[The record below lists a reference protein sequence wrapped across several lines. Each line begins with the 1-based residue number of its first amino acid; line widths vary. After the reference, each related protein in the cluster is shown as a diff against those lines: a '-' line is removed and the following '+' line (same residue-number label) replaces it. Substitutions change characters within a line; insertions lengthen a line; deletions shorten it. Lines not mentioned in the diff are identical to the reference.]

1 MTALFDYFLS
11 ITPGFLVYAVL
22 LVVVPREQTML
33 RILLHIAFFVL
44 ARDAMTRIGFWQIS
58 AGTLRFTATPAV
70 LLCLAAVSGA
80 LCVGIFWL
88 ERTARDGM
96 RWLGHNVLQ
105 SVAIGVAGAVLI
117 SLVAA
122 ALKAVFALPSLP
134 APAANTLVVLVV
146 FALVANA
153 YEELLF
159 RGLLQNTLSKS
170 VAAHRAAWVSGLFFC
185 LCHAYLAT
193 TVTAIGMPV
202 LLFTLLEGLVA
213 AFVYIRAG
221 LLGATLTHG
230 LAIAAIATG
239 LY

>member
-1 MTALFDYFLS
+1 MTALLDYFLS
-11 ITPGFLVYAVL
+11 ITPGFLVYTAL
-22 LVVVPREQTML
+22 LLTVPRDQTML

-58 AGTLRFTATPAV
+58 AGALRFTAAPTV

-80 LCVGIFWL
+80 LCAGIFCM

-96 RWLGHNVLQ
+96 RWLGRSVLG
-105 SVAIGVAGAVLI
+105 SVAIGVGGAVLI

-122 ALKAVFALPSLP
+122 TLKMVFALPSLP
-134 APAANTLVVLVV
+134 APAADALLVLVV
-146 FALVANA
+146 FSLVANA

-159 RGLLQNTLSKS
+159 RGLLQNTLGQSM
-170 VAAHRAAWVSGLFFC
+170 VAHRAALASGLFFC

-193 TVTAIGMPV
+193 TVTAIGLPV

>member
-1 MTALFDYFLS
+1 MTALFDYFLA
-11 ITPGFLVYAVL
+11 ITPGFLVYAAL
-22 LVVVPREQTML
+22 LIAAPRDQTIL
-33 RILLHIAFFVL
+33 RTLLHIAFFVL
-44 ARDAMTRIGFWQIS
+44 ARDAMTSSGFWQIS
-58 AGTLRFTATPAV
+58 AGALRFTATPTV
-70 LLCLAAVSGA
+70 LLCLAAVSSA
-80 LCVGIFWL
+80 LCVGILWL
-88 ERTARDGM
+88 ERPARLGM
-96 RWLGHNVLQ
+96 RWWGRGLLP
-105 SVAIGVAGAVLI
+105 SVAMGVGGAVLI

-122 ALKAVFALPSLP
+122 TMKAVFTVPSLP
-134 APAANTLVVLVV
+134 LPAANTWWVLIV

-159 RGLLQNTLSKS
+159 RGLLQNTLGKS
-170 VAAHRAAWVSGLFFC
+170 MTANRAAWVSGLFFC

-193 TVTAIGMPV
+193 TVTHIGAPV

>member
-1 MTALFDYFLS
+1 MIPLFDYFLS
-11 ITPGFLVYAVL
+11 ITPGFLVYAAL
-22 LVVVPREQTML
+22 LIVVPREQTIL

-44 ARDAMTRIGFWQIS
+44 ARDAMTSIGFWQIS
-58 AGTLRFTATPAV
+58 AGTLRFTAAPTT
-70 LLCLAAVSGA
+70 LLLLAAVSGA
-80 LCVGIFWL
+80 LCLGILWL
-88 ERTARDGM
+88 ERPARQGM
-96 RWLGHNVLQ
+96 HWFGHGPLP
-105 SVAIGVAGAVLI
+105 SIAIGVAGAALI

-122 ALKAVFALPSLP
+122 ALKAVFALSSLP
-134 APAANTLVVLVV
+134 VPAANTLVVLVV

-159 RGLLQNTLSKS
+159 RGLLQNTLGKS
-170 VAAHRAAWVSGLFFC
+170 MTAGRAALVSGLFFC

-193 TVTAIGMPV
+193 TVTHIGAPV